1 MCFSTGWQ
9 AFAVLIL
16 RALLVGKLALLL
28 LLHGSHLDGHLLD
41 LLVLLTVGLDG
52 AGKVG
57 ETLFE

>member
-1 MCFSTGWQ
+1 MCFSTGWR

-28 LLHGSHLDGHLLD
+28 LLYGSHLDGHLLD

-57 ETLFE
+57 ETSFE